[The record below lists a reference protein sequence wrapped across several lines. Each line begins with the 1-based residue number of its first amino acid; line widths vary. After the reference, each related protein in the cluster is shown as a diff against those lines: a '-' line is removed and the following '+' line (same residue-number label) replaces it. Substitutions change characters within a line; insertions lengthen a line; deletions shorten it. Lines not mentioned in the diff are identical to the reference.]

1 METAEAV
8 ADIAIKKDFPFFT
21 YEVEQAAVSGQN
33 LIWLSF
39 LFADNAFYIFTK
51 TYKTTKNHK
60 NRLKNQIKTTTTMLN
75 FVDTPSGMTYN
86 EHRILC
92 HGTAKR
98 RRHEICS
105 RCLIL

>member
-8 ADIAIKKDFPFFT
+8 ADIAIKKDYPFFT

-39 LFADNAFYIFTK
+39 LFVDNAFYIFTK

-60 NRLKNQIKTTTTMLN
+60 NKTKTPIKAT
-75 FVDTPSGMTYN
+75 
-86 EHRILC
+86 
-92 HGTAKR
+92 K
-98 RRHEICS
+98 
-105 RCLIL
+105 

>member
-1 METAEAV
+1 MEKAVVETAEAV
-8 ADIAIKKDFPFFT
+8 ADIAIKKDYPFFT

-60 NRLKNQIKTTTTMLN
+60 NKTKTPIKAT
-75 FVDTPSGMTYN
+75 
-86 EHRILC
+86 
-92 HGTAKR
+92 K
-98 RRHEICS
+98 
-105 RCLIL
+105 